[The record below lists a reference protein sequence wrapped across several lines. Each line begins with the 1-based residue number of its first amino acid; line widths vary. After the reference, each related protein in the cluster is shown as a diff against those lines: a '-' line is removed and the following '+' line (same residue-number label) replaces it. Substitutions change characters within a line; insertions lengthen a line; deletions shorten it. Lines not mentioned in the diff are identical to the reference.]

1 MKDIKNNPMR
11 EIRISKITLNIG
23 VGKELSKLERSIKL
37 LKAITGLEPKK
48 TATKKRI
55 PTWNLRPGLEIG
67 CMVTV
72 RGKKA
77 EELLKRFIEAKECRM
92 SSKMFDDH
100 GNTSFGFAEYI
111 DIEGIKYDPEIG
123 VIGFNIA
130 VTLERPGYRV
140 KHRFY
145 RQGRI
150 GKRHTITK
158 EDAIKFMKRKFGVK
172 IVEEEEE

>member
-1 MKDIKNNPMR
+1 MKDTKANPMR
-11 EIRISKITLNIG
+11 EIRVAKITLNIG
-23 VGKELSKLERSIKL
+23 VGKDISKLERSVKL
-37 LKAITGLEPKK
+37 LETITGLKPKK
-48 TATKKRI
+48 IATKKRI
-55 PTWNLRPGLEIG
+55 PNWNLRPGLEIG

-77 EELLKRFIEAKECRM
+77 EELLKRFIEAKEYKM
-92 SSKMFDDH
+92 SGKIFDDT

-123 VIGFNIA
+123 VIGFNVA

-145 RQGRI
+145 RQSRI
-150 GKRHTITK
+150 GKRHMITK
-158 EDAIKFMKRKFGVK
+158 EEAIDFMKRKFAVK
-172 IVEEEEE
+172 MVEEEEE